1 MINMELPIYWQEKKD
16 KTVLVSMNKYR
27 NYPFFTQNR
36 LKRDYH
42 NLIKSF
48 VLKQKFE
55 PLRAGYEIRYKLYY
69 KNSNCDMANIISMID
84 KFFNDALKE
93 NGIIADDNVK
103 IYKKITGE
111 VAGQDKQ
118 NPRVEIEVKEI
129 EEWQH

>member
-27 NYPFFTQNR
+27 NYPYFTQNR

-42 NLIKSF
+42 SLIKSCL
-48 VLKQKFE
+48 LKGKFE

-69 KNSNCDMANIISMID
+69 KNSNCDMSNIISMID
-84 KFFNDALKE
+84 KFLNDALKE

-103 IYKKITGE
+103 IYKRITGE

-118 NPRVEIEVKEI
+118 NPRIEIEVRVLHY
-129 EEWQH
+129 EER

>member
-1 MINMELPIYWQEKKD
+1 MIKLELPVYWQEKKD

-27 NYPFFTQNR
+27 NYPYFTQNR

-42 NLIKSF
+42 SLIKSF

-55 PLRAGYEIRYKLYY
+55 PLRGEYEIRYKLYY
-69 KNSNCDMANIISMID
+69 KNSKCDMANIISMID
-84 KFFNDALKE
+84 KFLNDALKE

-111 VAGQDKQ
+111 VAGQDKR
-118 NPRVEIEVKEI
+118 NPRVEIEI
-129 EEWQH
+129 EELK

>member
-1 MINMELPIYWQEKKD
+1 MINLELPIYWQEKKD

-27 NYPFFTQNR
+27 NYPYFTQNR

-42 NLIKSF
+42 ILIKSCL
-48 VLKQKFE
+48 LKGKFE

-84 KFFNDALKE
+84 KFLNDALKE

-103 IYKKITGE
+103 IYKRITGE
-111 VAGQDKQ
+111 AAGQDKQ
-118 NPRVEIEVKEI
+118 NPRVEIII
-129 EEWQH
+129 EEME